1 MGTKQLSVHE
11 VIPLLFALQIVELSA
26 IWGRKWSL
34 CVTLRKHAED
44 VFTLVILSAQVINWY
59 IILFSRSTCHNLIFY
74 LMYFASCQL
83 PPLEQLSLKMSSPEA
98 STHLWD
104 LTEAFTVSSE
114 EYPRSGILKGNGQ
127 TLRRLKRSICPSWE
141 ALSYEFPLQA
151 ISPSLTLAPYPGH
164 YTGPK
169 LRKTPCLVSYS
180 PLTILKSLVSLSL
193 NSCL

>member
-26 IWGRKWSL
+26 IWGRRWSL

-127 TLRRLKRSICPSWE
+127 TSGGLKDPSAHPGKLYPVNSHCRLSPHLWPLPHIQGITQDPSSERPHVWFHTLLSPSWN
-141 ALSYEFPLQA
+141 P
-151 ISPSLTLAPYPGH
+151 
-164 YTGPK
+164 
-169 LRKTPCLVSYS
+169 
-180 PLTILKSLVSLSL
+180 
-193 NSCL
+193 